1 MMAEAERTKAEAEK
15 LLAEAKRLMPA
26 VAPTEPEK
34 PVEEHILKY
43 RSHKQTGKQKPVE
56 APTKPVEHT
65 GFTRFNY
72 SEAKQKIREEMQL
85 EQRIAE
91 AQNLYDDQSDG
102 YDKDIEA
109 DIEV

>member
-72 SEAKQKIREEMQL
+72 SEAKQKIRDEMQRER
-85 EQRIAE
+85 EQQAE
-91 AQNLYDDQSDG
+91 ALYSEG
-102 YDKDIEA
+102 NENDIEA